1 MHRQMTFLA
10 AALVAPLMASAV
22 WNAPLVAQKER
33 AVVSMECGSVDE
45 ILRRVRVAASERRA
59 LGPCLFSKM
68 SGTVPATPGE
78 LGGLVDGLERL
89 ARMDA
94 DSLVRHAAAV
104 VLAQGLEREDRPE
117 GLTTGR
123 LLRLYRDV
131 GDRHARMGLFSGLG
145 RAIDNHRVL
154 PLAAEL
160 AIQPD
165 GEEDFIGAAMMAV
178 HALAR
183 MGEEGRAVLAR
194 LYQEGAVRSF
204 HARAAIHRIAEN
216 DFRPLPP
223 Q

>member
-78 LGGLVDGLERL
+78 LRALVDGLEQLARVDEDGLVRSRAAGVLANRL
-89 ARMDA
+89 AD
-94 DSLVRHAAAV
+94 
-104 VLAQGLEREDRPE
+104 EERPE
-117 GLTTGR
+117 GVTTGR
-123 LLRLYRDV
+123 LLRLYREVD
-131 GDRHARMGLFSGLG
+131 DEHTRRGLFRGLAL
-145 RAIDNHRVL
+145 AIDNARVL

-160 AIQPD
+160 AVQPD